1 MQMVFVV
8 DEYGEIEGIVT
19 AQDLLEAVTGE
30 FMPHDMDDAWAIQR
44 EDGSWLLDGA
54 IPIPEM
60 KDCLE
65 LKNVPEEDRGRY
77 HTLSGMVMLLLGCV
91 PATGNHVDWSGWRFE
106 VMDMD
111 GKRIDKVL
119 ATPISATEQVESG
132 A

>member
-1 MQMVFVV
+1 
-8 DEYGEIEGIVT
+8 
-19 AQDLLEAVTGE
+19 
-30 FMPHDMDDAWAIQR
+30 MDDAWAIQR

-111 GKRIDKVL
+111 GKRIDKGTVSARVKNLIDGRRLERCRIARPCSVTGRDIHPVRVMAHQTRL
-119 ATPISATEQVESG
+119 AV
-132 A
+132 